1 MNRDAVREYIGQ
13 SDALLE
19 SSPQMDEANTKA
31 AVLRDFLELL
41 DWQIPENTQLEYS
54 VEAFGQ
60 TYKVDYA
67 LILDGTPVAFLEAKG
82 ADTALTDDHE
92 DQLSSYMTNKNVTY
106 GILTNGK
113 QYRFFQRRVDASNV
127 DVQKVGDVALEH
139 LPNRLA
145 VLKAYEKDAIESGES
160 GKILGRINE
169 LREARRTLEAEK
181 DDLAVELSNV
191 LADEGS
197 DSISSLAE
205 TQAKEMIDRLVA
217 DIESEIDAD
226 GKKSKREIVGSLGE
240 RPENVE
246 TSDVDGE
253 YVIEIQRDGSTLVV
267 LDDDNQSDVMANAV
281 DYLIQNHDLIS
292 RVEPLPYVPGNKNA
306 LINNQPVHPDGER
319 DMRTY
324 RELTNGYYLF
334 TSFNKRDKKRHIQR
348 LANKCDLA
356 VESRGEW

>member
-127 DVQKVGDVALEH
+127 DVQKVGDVALED

-169 LREARRTLEAEK
+169 LREARRTLEADK

-191 LADEGS
+191 LADEVS

-226 GKKSKREIVGSLGE
+226 EKKSKREIVGSLGE

-253 YVIEIQRDGSTLVV
+253 YVIEIQRGGSTLVV
-267 LDDDNQSDVMANAV
+267 LDGDNQSDVMANAV

>member
-92 DQLSSYMTNKNVTY
+92 NQLSSYMMNKNVNY
-106 GILTNGK
+106 GVLTNGK

-127 DVQKVGDVALEH
+127 DVQKVGNVSLED

-169 LREARRTLEAEK
+169 LREARRTLEADK
-181 DDLAVELSNV
+181 DDLAVGLSNV
-191 LADEGS
+191 LADEVS

-226 GKKSKREIVGSLGE
+226 GKKSKREIAGSLAE
-240 RPENVE
+240 TPEKVGA
-246 TSDVDGE
+246 SDVDGE
-253 YVIEIQRDGSTLVV
+253 YVIEIQGDESTLVV
-267 LDDDNQSDVMANAV
+267 LDGDSQSDVMANAV

-348 LANKCDLA
+348 LADKCDLA

>member
-1 MNRDAVREYIGQ
+1 MDRDAVREYVEQ
-13 SDALLE
+13 SDAVLDA
-19 SSPQMDEANTKA
+19 SPQMDEANTKA
-31 AVLRDFLELL
+31 AILRDFLSLL
-41 DWQIPENTQLEYS
+41 DWQIPQNTQLEYS

-82 ADTALTDDHE
+82 ADTALTADHE

-127 DVQKVGDVALEH
+127 DVQKVGDVALED
-139 LPNRLA
+139 LSNRLA

-169 LREARRTLEAEK
+169 LREARRTLEADK
-181 DDLAVELSNV
+181 DDLAVELSNT
-191 LADEGS
+191 LTDEVS

-226 GKKSKREIVGSLGE
+226 GTESKREIADSLDE
-240 RPENVE
+240 TPEKVE
-246 TSDVDGE
+246 SSDVDGE
-253 YVIEIQRDGSTLVV
+253 YVIEIRGDSSTLVV
-267 LDDDNQSDVMANAV
+267 LNGDNQSDVMANAV

-292 RVEPLPYVPGNKNA
+292 RIEPLPYVPGNKNA
-306 LINNQPVHPDGER
+306 LINNQPVHPDDER

-324 RELTNGYYLF
+324 RELTDGYYLF
-334 TSFNKRDKKRHIQR
+334 TSFNKRDKKRHIER
-348 LANKCDLA
+348 LADKCDLDI
-356 VESRGEW
+356 ESRGGW